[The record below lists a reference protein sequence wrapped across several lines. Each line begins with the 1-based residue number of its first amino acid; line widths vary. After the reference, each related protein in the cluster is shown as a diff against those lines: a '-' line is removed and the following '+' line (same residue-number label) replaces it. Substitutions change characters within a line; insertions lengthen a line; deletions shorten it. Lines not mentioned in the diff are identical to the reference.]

1 MKSCH
6 TFTTASVAALL
17 LTCLS
22 ALPGLA
28 WATSLAGDA
37 TPPGTASAS
46 SPKDNI
52 VKKYFD
58 SCRGKSSKEADC
70 DTLKKDAIDILKEDL
85 HTLGSSADRTHIP
98 AILTIFK
105 SDEPELRIAAA
116 DAMGMIGPQNVDI
129 ETLASVAN
137 DPVPDVRRAVAQMLQ
152 HGKGGSLSL
161 LSKRVSPSMREGRT
175 PETPPDPGK
184 YAMPVSPGSTYL
196 FFTSDVDQGR
206 LSFVAGKGMKDAMAF
221 FKNKAKRGPFKLEE
235 FQRSYR
241 DQLDDE
247 QNAREAASDEMA
259 KQMETVKPD
268 PANMEAYM
276 QKLRQV
282 QSVMASKSMMLATDM
297 YPPDVFGSP
306 MVYVL
311 EERQIGNR
319 SYPTRYVVLYQD
331 QALRRPGFRLCWM
344 TASDQAIKSV
354 QATSMMNR
362 KREEAQQKREEA
374 QENMVKKRDEQE
386 KKKFKKGQA
395 DLEKELGF

>member
-1 MKSCH
+1 
-6 TFTTASVAALL
+6 
-17 LTCLS
+17 
-22 ALPGLA
+22 
-28 WATSLAGDA
+28 
-37 TPPGTASAS
+37 
-46 SPKDNI
+46 
-52 VKKYFD
+52 
-58 SCRGKSSKEADC
+58 
-70 DTLKKDAIDILKEDL
+70 
-85 HTLGSSADRTHIP
+85 
-98 AILTIFK
+98 
-105 SDEPELRIAAA
+105 
-116 DAMGMIGPQNVDI
+116 
-129 ETLASVAN
+129 
-137 DPVPDVRRAVAQMLQ
+137 
-152 HGKGGSLSL
+152 
-161 LSKRVSPSMREGRT
+161 
-175 PETPPDPGK
+175 
-184 YAMPVSPGSTYL
+184 MPVSPGSTYL